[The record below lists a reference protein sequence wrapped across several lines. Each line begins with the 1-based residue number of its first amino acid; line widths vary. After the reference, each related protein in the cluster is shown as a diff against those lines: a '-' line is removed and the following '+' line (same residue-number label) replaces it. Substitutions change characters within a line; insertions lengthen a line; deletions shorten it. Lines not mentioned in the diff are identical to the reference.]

1 MTRHLFISPLGQRE
15 FQKFFFVFVLPP
27 IIRRD
32 AGWCR
37 RRCCRCRLCGG
48 GSRPIGRCSATSGR
62 SSSYSSGSV
71 MSSRCVHVAP
81 FGGQGAVGQHGQP
94 ENQQRQHEQQRLQW
108 PPLTCRHHPPGLG
121 HHLRRRTFVSFTFF
135 VFSSSLIFRGFF
147 NFFLKFG
154 ADFELARK
162 KKFYQL
168 TFEGV
173 L

>member
-1 MTRHLFISPLGQRE
+1 
-15 FQKFFFVFVLPP
+15 
-27 IIRRD
+27 
-32 AGWCR
+32 
-37 RRCCRCRLCGG
+37 
-48 GSRPIGRCSATSGR
+48 
-62 SSSYSSGSV
+62 

-121 HHLRRRTFVSFTFF
+121 HHLRRRTFVVFTFF
-135 VFSSSLIFRGFF
+135 VFPSSLIFRGFL
-147 NFFLKFG
+147 NFFSNSARILDWPVIFLANLKK
-154 ADFELARK
+154 K

-173 L
+173 LKSKSQELLASWLFWVTQKVHGSI